1 MALIKCPECDRDIS
15 DKASACPNCGYPIAK
30 YLNNNED
37 KPDFNAKTSENST
50 RSDAEDN
57 GINEGWIDVALFA
70 EDEPYETKESD
81 VGSEMLRRPV
91 NEKDDQES
99 VIVSDN
105 DSSTIPSPEGAP
117 IEGIPI
123 PKNHLK
129 ADISLEENAFA
140 QEEEE
145 DNSSES
151 SSTHPQDTT
160 PQAKKRIAN
169 LSTIIPDHDMRK
181 QLLIFLSVV
190 VGTII
195 FFIVLVN
202 LPNLFHTHSWKA
214 ATCTT
219 PKTCTECGQTEGAAL
234 GHSAGEW
241 EKEPVDA
248 INATQDTVK
257 RCTRCQS
264 IIDSKSEKVTS
275 FVNGNKFIFTP
286 NEFVK
291 RFDASLDSIGY
302 LTAAIGTSSDGL
314 LGIIIESSS
323 GSRVG
328 TGIFS
333 STGDDT
339 LRSTDKYS
347 SSVIGNIVIMADGT
361 DEAAELMISLMM
373 ACDPTLDIEGA
384 KSLCRKMLE
393 GAKSVSGSTTH
404 NGITYSMLG
413 SGSTYAIGARTY

>member
-1 MALIKCPECDRDIS
+1 MALIKCPECNKDIS
-15 DKASACPNCGYPIAK
+15 NKASACPNCGYPIAK
-30 YLNNNED
+30 YMNSNED
-37 KPDFNAKTSENST
+37 KPDFDAKTCESST
-50 RSDAEDN
+50 RLDAEDAN
-57 GINEGWIDVALFA
+57 TNEEWVDVALFA
-70 EDEPYETKESD
+70 EDEPSETIESD
-81 VGSEMLRRPV
+81 VASEKHRSRT
-91 NEKDDQES
+91 NEKDDQEP
-99 VIVSDN
+99 VIVSDSG
-105 DSSTIPSPEGAP
+105 SSTIPSPEGVP
-117 IEGIPI
+117 IEGIPT
-123 PKNHLK
+123 PENHLK
-129 ADISLEENAFA
+129 VDTSIEEKNFN
-140 QEEEE
+140 QEERN
-145 DNSSES
+145 NSSES
-151 SSTHPQDTT
+151 SSTHPQNTT
-160 PQAKKRIAN
+160 PQKKKRIAN
-169 LSTIIPDHDMRK
+169 LSNVIPNPNMRK

-190 VGTII
+190 VSTII

-202 LPNLFHTHSWKA
+202 LPSLFHTHSWKA

-219 PKTCTECGQTEGAAL
+219 PKTCTDCGQTEGVAL
-234 GHSAGEW
+234 GHSVGEW
-241 EKEPVDA
+241 EKEPIDA

-286 NEFVK
+286 NELVD
-291 RFDASLDSIGY
+291 RLDASLDSVGY

-347 SSVIGNIVIMADGT
+347 SSVIGNIVILADGT
-361 DEAAELMISLMM
+361 DETAELMLSLMM
-373 ACDPTLDIEGA
+373 ACDPTLDLEGA

-393 GAKSVSGSTTH
+393 GEKSVSGQTTH
-404 NGITYSMLG
+404 NGITYTMYGAES
-413 SGSTYAIGARTY
+413 SYAISARTY